1 MKISARL
8 KKIERIFLDT
18 APVIYFVEKNPE
30 YLEKVRIVFDRLDD
44 GTLSGAASPVTL
56 SECLVLPIRLGKPE
70 VVQAFIQLLGNSNNM
85 LFVAIEEQVASR
97 AADLRARYNLTL
109 TDAFQVAAALVAGC
123 DAFLTNDDAIKRV
136 TELNVIVIDEVEA
149 G

>member
-1 MKISARL
+1 
-8 KKIERIFLDT
+8 
-18 APVIYFVEKNPE
+18 
-30 YLEKVRIVFDRLDD
+30 
-44 GTLSGAASPVTL
+44 
-56 SECLVLPIRLGKPE
+56 
-70 VVQAFIQLLGNSNNM
+70 
-85 LFVAIEEQVASR
+85 VAIEEQVASR